1 MKQIRIVTL
10 MALAALLCTSCAKDD
25 DPLAGTVPVT
35 FVAHLPET
43 IDSRAIADGT
53 KANELFFWVYDEN
66 NQEIVELRQKNVE
79 FDQTTNTS
87 SVTAHLLPGHTYSFA
102 FWAQHRDIDAYDP
115 STTIIRIN
123 YGTEEDKVKCND
135 DDRDA
140 FYGWI
145 PNLQVSA
152 EGNITRNITLTR
164 QLAQVNVGLDRTAA
178 TQARRAGVDVTNCE
192 SSLTISTNSSASAA
206 AYSGFNVSTGNP
218 ETSRTYFKRNV
229 FFDFAEVPNEYL
241 NAENRRW
248 NYLAMTYFQP
258 LIISETLVNVRI
270 VMRDKTTK
278 KVILDRTFPNVSVRG
293 TKRTNLLIRS
303 LTEDVSFDVIIDENF
318 DNIDYNIDI

>member
-1 MKQIRIVTL
+1 MKQIKIVTL

-115 STTIIRIN
+115 ADNIIKIN
-123 YGTEEDKVKCND
+123 YGDDVVKVKCND

-152 EGNITRNITLTR
+152 EGNITRNITLSR
-164 QLAQVNVGLDRTAA
+164 QLAQINVGLSLSAA
-178 TQARRAGVDVTNCE
+178 EQARSAGVDVINCE
-192 SSLTISTNSSASAA
+192 SSLTIYGTRWI
-206 AYSGFNVSTGNP
+206 AYTGFNVSTGNP
-218 ETSRTYFKRNV
+218 ETGIKYSKRRV

-241 NAENRRW
+241 NVNARNW
-248 NYLAMTYFQP
+248 QYLAMTYFQP
-258 LIISETLVNVRI
+258 LIATETLVNVQI

-278 KVILDRTFPNVSVRG
+278 KIVFDRTFPNVSVRG

-303 LTEDVSFDVIIDENF
+303 FTEDVSFDVIIDENF
-318 DNIDYNIDI
+318 DNIDYNIDL